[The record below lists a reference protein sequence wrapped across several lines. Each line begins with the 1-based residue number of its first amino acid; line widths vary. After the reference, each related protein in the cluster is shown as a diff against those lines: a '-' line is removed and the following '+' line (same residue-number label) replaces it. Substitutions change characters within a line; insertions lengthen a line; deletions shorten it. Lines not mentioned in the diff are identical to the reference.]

1 MSGILCSIAGA
12 TYAVAAVS
20 NTPGGGTTPTGASAP
35 SFTFGGSATTVS
47 SNAIDLFDTSCLF
60 SNSDSTTGN
69 FAICWA
75 ENATPA
81 MRYNSYRHTSLT
93 ITPGTIRTMASST
106 TTAFKRQHMMG
117 GQVMTGNT
125 NKRGYA
131 TSAESTS
138 SKLGYYTIITSTA
151 TGTTS
156 LHRTETSTFLGETAV
171 SSNGGYNEWTRSGTT
186 LTIRDWPFTDSA
198 TWKTSASSTFTQSL
212 SFTPDHRFYDCV
224 KSFIDGTFWYG
235 PDFADTDK
243 DVLLIFQGGSLLV
256 DKTNTFNYSGISSS
270 NAKKGVFLSAC
281 INATTN
287 PKITCFAHFDNTTK
301 NLDLKLFTTTTAP
314 LAASFSAKY
323 TITLTG
329 ENNVRLITTG
339 PFCSFAYLL
348 SSNSGG
354 NTLYIRKVSA
364 TTLNNLTI
372 SSPTSHSI
380 TASSTEYTI
389 GNTTSTAMVVH
400 RSGSTIQTRAF
411 TIL

>member
-1 MSGILCSIAGA
+1 MSGIHCAIAGA
-12 TYAVAAVS
+12 TYAVAVVS

-35 SFTFGGSATTVS
+35 SFTFGSDATTVS
-47 SNAIDLFDTSCLF
+47 SNAIDLWDTSCLF

-75 ENATPA
+75 ENNTPA
-81 MRYNSYRHTSLT
+81 MRYNSYRHTSLS
-93 ITPGTIRTMASST
+93 IIPGTSRAMASST
-106 TTAFKRQHMMG
+106 TSAFKRQHMMG
-117 GQVMTGNT
+117 GQVMTSNN

-131 TSAESTS
+131 TSAESTTA
-138 SKLGYYTIITSTA
+138 KLGYYTIVTSTA
-151 TGTTS
+151 AGS
-156 LHRTETSTFLGETAV
+156 AALHRTENAIFLGESVV
-171 SSNGGYNEWTRSGTT
+171 SPSGGYHEWTRSGVT
-186 LTIRDWPFTDSA
+186 LTIRDWPFTDSF
-198 TWKTSASSTFTQSL
+198 TWKTTASTTFTQSL

-243 DVLLIFQGGSLLV
+243 DVLLIYQGGSLLV
-256 DKTNTFNYSGISSS
+256 NKTDTFNYSGISSS

-287 PKITCFAHFDNTTK
+287 PKISCFAHFDNTTK
-301 NLDLKLFTTTTAP
+301 NLDLKLFTTTTSP

-323 TITLTG
+323 TITLTD
-329 ENNVRLITTG
+329 EHNVRLITAG
-339 PFCSFAYLL
+339 PFCSFAFLL
-348 SSNSGG
+348 SSNSSG
-354 NTLYIRKVSA
+354 NTLYIRRVSA

-400 RSGSTIQTRAF
+400 RSGSTILTRAF